1 MTQDRILLEEELAAL
16 ETEKE
21 QLLINEPEAEK
32 FIKKLISA
40 KEYLNNGNRY
50 CLWLVDITPSELNN
64 LPITKQRVEK
74 VRQHRLE
81 SIREATRILAEYPTL
96 FGENRQPKNDYILV
110 PRHSSENREY
120 VPFGFFNSDYI
131 VSDSCLCIPNADL
144 FDFGIISSKMHMTW
158 MRYVCGRLKGDYRY
172 SNKIVYNTFPFPNN
186 VTEGNMLKVIDAV
199 QLLLNERDKF
209 KNESLAQLYDPNIM
223 PPSLWNAH
231 KKLDNAVDK
240 CYRRKKFKD
249 DIDRIKFL
257 FDLYIEYIG

>member
-1 MTQDRILLEEELAAL
+1 MVKICWR
-16 ETEKE
+16 
-21 QLLINEPEAEK
+21 
-32 FIKKLISA
+32 
-40 KEYLNNGNRY
+40 
-50 CLWLVDITPSELNN
+50 
-64 LPITKQRVEK
+64 
-74 VRQHRLE
+74 
-81 SIREATRILAEYPTL
+81 
-96 FGENRQPKNDYILV
+96 
-110 PRHSSENREY
+110 
-120 VPFGFFNSDYI
+120 
-131 VSDSCLCIPNADL
+131 
-144 FDFGIISSKMHMTW
+144 
-158 MRYVCGRLKGDYRY
+158 RLKGDYRY